1 MKLKSLLTQ
10 IAAAAALAASATA
23 AQADTYQF
31 TLTGDYAASWQLQS
45 TVVPDDYT
53 DGEGFA
59 LYDVVGN
66 FPGSALGM
74 VDVYLYHFDV
84 GGGIALDDYYG
95 GNTLL
100 ITDGPQLYTGSEG
113 SPTFSLGTFALTEFG
128 GSGTYSLTI
137 TNITAAVPEP
147 ASIALMLGG
156 LGLVGAAAARR
167 RKTEE
172 TETV

>member
-1 MKLKSLLTQ
+1 MKLKRLLTQ
-10 IAAAAALAASATA
+10 IGTAAALTAAACV

-45 TVVPDDYT
+45 NPVPDDFT
-53 DGEGFA
+53 DGGGFVMW
-59 LYDVVGN
+59 DVVGN

-74 VDVYLYHFDV
+74 ADVYLYHFDV

-100 ITDGPQLYTGSEG
+100 ITDGPQLYTGTEG
-113 SPTFSLGTFALTEFG
+113 NPTFSLGSFALTEVG
-128 GSGTYSLTI
+128 GPGTYMLTI
-137 TNITAAVPEP
+137 TNLTTPVPEP

-156 LGLVGAAAARR
+156 LGLVGAAARR

-172 TETV
+172 AETV